1 MSVRRSSLPPVEP
14 VSESRLARGKRI
26 RQQVLGPAKPGTA
39 SQRADALLA
48 PLHELGLEF
57 AWGSIWA
64 REGLPVN
71 TRRFLAIA
79 LLAAQNRPRELAM
92 HFRAA
97 LANGCTAE
105 ELREVCLHVTCYC
118 GFPTAADAMRILG
131 DTVKDIEAGAAQSG
145 TTKKSVRVRAKGR

>member
-1 MSVRRSSLPPVEP
+1 M
-14 VSESRLARGKRI
+14 SESRLARGKRI
-26 RQQVLGPAKPGTA
+26 REQVLGPAKAGTA
-39 SQRADALLA
+39 GQRADALLG
-48 PLHELGLEF
+48 PLSELGLEF

-92 HFRAA
+92 HIRAA

-118 GFPTAADAMRILG
+118 GFPTAADAMRILVEA
-131 DTVKDIEAGAAQSG
+131 VKEVEASG
-145 TTKKSVRVRAKGR
+145 TKSNARKKSVRPRAKRR